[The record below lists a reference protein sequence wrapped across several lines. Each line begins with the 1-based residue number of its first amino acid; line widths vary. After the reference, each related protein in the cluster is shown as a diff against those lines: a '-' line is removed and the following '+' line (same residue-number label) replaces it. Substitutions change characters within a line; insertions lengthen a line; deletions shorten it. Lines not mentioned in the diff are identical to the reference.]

1 MIKHINISSTNHGHG
16 LCYYFFILEVKEAQ
30 SSLLLNPTSSQ
41 PNKYSLHYKDRGCD
55 RMKKKSLSDLI
66 DQLKM
71 NENIIHWHE
80 IEPKEART
88 KEIPMEVDERIR
100 MALHKRGIEKL
111 YTHQYTA
118 FQTVQNGENIVT
130 VTPTASGKTLCYNLP
145 VLQAVAENPANRAL
159 YLFPT
164 KALAQDQKS
173 ELNEIIHE
181 MGIDIKSFTY
191 DGDTSPVIRQKVRK
205 AGHIVIT
212 NPDMLHS
219 AILPH
224 HTKWVSL
231 FENLKYIVID
241 ELHTYRGVFGS
252 HVANVIRRLKR
263 ICKFYGSNPIF
274 ICTSATIA
282 NPKELAEQLT
292 GNSMTLIDDNG
303 APSGRKHFVF
313 YNPPIVN
320 KPLNIRKSATVEVNQ
335 LAKQFLENN
344 IQTIVFARSRVR
356 VEIILS
362 HLQELVKKELG
373 PKSIRGYRGGYL
385 PKQRREIEKGL
396 REGEILGV
404 VSTNALELG
413 VDIGQ
418 LQVCVMTGYPGSVAS
433 TWQQAGRAGRRHGEA
448 LIIMVASSTPID
460 QYIVQNP
467 NYFFDRSPEYARIN
481 PENLIILVDHLKCA
495 AYELPFRE
503 GEPFGPLE
511 IQEILEYLV
520 EERVLHQNGD
530 KFYWANQSFPATN
543 ISLRSASQENVV
555 IIDQSDIANVKIIG
569 EMDRFSAMTLL
580 HDEAI
585 YLHEGVQYQVENLD
599 WEHNKAYVKEVNVE
613 YYTDANL
620 AVQLKVLEIDKTVNY
635 KHSSIHYGDVT
646 VNMLPTIFKKIRLT
660 TFENIGSGPIY
671 LPEEELHTS
680 AMWLELT
687 QLDER
692 LTEKIVEQLLLGVAH
707 VIQHIVPIHVMCDR
721 NDIHVVSQ
729 IKATHTGLPTIFIY
743 DHYPGGIGLAE
754 DVYKRFD
761 EIKRAATHLI
771 RKCPCDDGCPS
782 CIGMEIEG
790 ISAKQKCIELLEQL

>member
-1 MIKHINISSTNHGHG
+1 MI
-16 LCYYFFILEVKEAQ
+16 
-30 SSLLLNPTSSQ
+30 
-41 PNKYSLHYKDRGCD
+41 R
-55 RMKKKSLSDLI
+55 KKSLTEIIEELRN
-66 DQLKM
+66 
-71 NENIIHWHE
+71 NENIVNWYEMHPE
-80 IEPKEART
+80 EAKVR
-88 KEIPMEVDERIR
+88 PFPDSVDKRIR
-100 MALHKRGIEKL
+100 DALQKRGINDL
-111 YTHQYTA
+111 YTHQAAA
-118 FQTVQNGENIVT
+118 FNIASSGENIVA

-145 VLQAVAENPANRAL
+145 VLQAIAKDDISRAL

-173 ELNEIIHE
+173 ELNEIIKE
-181 MGIDIKSFTY
+181 MGIDIKSYTY
-191 DGDTSPVIRQKVRK
+191 DGDTSPTIRQIVRK

-219 AILPH
+219 AVLPH

-231 FENLKYIVID
+231 FENLKFIVID

-263 ICKFYGSNPIF
+263 ICRFYGSNPTF

-292 GNSMTLIDDNG
+292 GSPMRLIDDNG
-303 APSGRKHFVF
+303 APRGRKHFVF
-313 YNPPIVN
+313 YNPPVVN
-320 KPLNIRKSATVEVNQ
+320 KPLNIRKSATVEVNN
-335 LAKQFLENN
+335 LAREFLKNK

-362 HLQELVKKELG
+362 HIQELVKNEIG
-373 PKSIRGYRGGYL
+373 TKSIRGYRGGYL
-385 PKQRREIEKGL
+385 PKQRREIERGL

-418 LQVCVMTGYPGSVAS
+418 LQVCVMTGYPGSIAS

-448 LIIMVASSTPID
+448 VIIMVAGSSPID

-467 NYFFDRSPEYARIN
+467 EYFFERSPEYARIN
-481 PENLIILVDHLKCA
+481 PENLLILVDHLRCA
-495 AYELPFRE
+495 AYEIPFKCTE
-503 GEPFGPLE
+503 EFGPLE
-511 IQEILEYLV
+511 VTEILEYLQ
-520 EERVLHQNGD
+520 EERVLHRSGD
-530 KFYWANQSFPATN
+530 TFYWANQSFPASE

-555 IIDQSDIANVKIIG
+555 IVDQSDVAAVKIIG

-585 YLHEGVQYQVENLD
+585 YLHEGVQYQVEKLD
-599 WEHNKAYVKEVNVE
+599 WENKKAYVREVDVD

-620 AVQLKVLEIDKTVNY
+620 AVNLKVLQIDKSRSTANMALHFGEVA
-635 KHSSIHYGDVT
+635 

-660 TFENIGSGPIY
+660 TFENIGAGNIY

-680 AMWLELT
+680 ATWIELKEVDAEQGTKTLE
-687 QLDER
+687 Q
-692 LTEKIVEQLLLGVAH
+692 VLLGIANVL
-707 VIQHIVPIHVMCDR
+707 QHIVPVLVMCDR
-721 NDIHVVSQ
+721 NDIHVAAQ
-729 IKATHTGLPTIFIY
+729 IKAAHSGLPTIFIY

-761 EIKRAATHLI
+761 EVKAAAKNLI
-771 RKCPCDDGCPS
+771 QKCACEDGCPS
-782 CIGMEIEG
+782 CIGSEIDG
-790 ISAKQKCIELLEQL
+790 ITGKQKSIQLLSLL